1 MKNLLGYNITTIG
14 NHEFNNGPE
23 IHAAHFEQLSMP
35 IVCANINTTLNPL
48 LGSYIKPYHIFEEYS
63 LAVIVDTNSII
74 EGPYPTIVKN
84 AEGEDTLIVQ
94 AFWSG
99 KYVGHLDISFNKV
112 GKLVAYSGEPIL
124 IDQSITQ
131 DLGLANLVSQRRSPF
146 DKYTKIIIGNA
157 IDAFDQMSDRR
168 MYNWE
173 LDRGPVNLVLST
185 NISSKSKANSSIL
198 NNIKLLPY
206 PDLGLI
212 TFDTENKILTSYI
225 LEQKNIIPYLDGRI
239 QDIAIL
245 NK

>member
-1 MKNLLGYNITTIG
+1 
-14 NHEFNNGPE
+14 
-23 IHAAHFEQLSMP
+23 
-35 IVCANINTTLNPL
+35 
-48 LGSYIKPYHIFEEYS
+48 
-63 LAVIVDTNSII
+63 DTNSII

-185 NISSKSKANSSIL
+185 NISSKSKANRKKVSGFIQVSGIRFKYDSSKPIFGRL
-198 NNIKLLPY
+198 IEIRVWNWDTKIFESIVIDKIYNIATVDFVANGGDGLLPY